1 MAIELAFQL
10 ADPKRQ
16 GAIHPF
22 AFLQSCKHCPSAAKV
37 VSGESFYHEIKKTR
51 IEMTLS
57 YDMASM
63 QINDVTDEF
72 IDRPPEEQ
80 QHHHHHAT
88 TARSKAAHKGSH
100 IISQPQLVMYEL
112 PITIQEIIAIY
123 LLEVVFIK

>member
-1 MAIELAFQL
+1 VAIELAFQL

-22 AFLQSCKHCPSAAKV
+22 AFLQSCKQCPSSAKV

-72 IDRPPEEQ
+72 VVDRPPG
-80 QHHHHHAT
+80 HLHAT
-88 TARSKAAHKGSH
+88 TARPKGSLKGSN
-100 IISQPQLVMYEL
+100 IRQPQLVVYEL

-123 LLEVVFIK
+123 LLEV